1 MSEQVGLAL
10 SDDRNIQCTFLPQ
23 TQQPQGWSVLRNM
36 LITLINEDSQSITD
50 TCPEEGQSSW
60 LATATAMMVASFI
73 ATVKKISDREIGL
86 WKMGSLPLS
95 KTDNPLLEWK
105 RCEENRLCP
114 NMASLARR
122 VLAIPATSASPEAKL
137 HIHL

>member
-1 MSEQVGLAL
+1 
-10 SDDRNIQCTFLPQ
+10 
-23 TQQPQGWSVLRNM
+23 M
-36 LITLINEDSQSITD
+36 LITLPLLRASISDTLAVFINEDSQSITD
-50 TCPEEGQSSW
+50 TCSEEGQSSW